1 MNAEAQQIIS
11 RLHLDPLPN
20 EGGWFRRTWESFDQL
35 KSHGTAAS
43 AIYFLVTPD
52 GFSAFHRLRATEIW
66 CFHAGDPLEHVV
78 LNPTSG
84 EVAVTRLGGNP
95 LDGCNPQSIVESG
108 NWQAARL
115 IVGGTRGWAL
125 VSCLM
130 VPAWD
135 ERDFEL
141 GQRAAL
147 IRDFPTAQNQ
157 IEALTR

>member
-1 MNAEAQQIIS
+1 
-11 RLHLDPLPN
+11 
-20 EGGWFRRTWESFDQL
+20 
-35 KSHGTAAS
+35 
-43 AIYFLVTPD
+43 
-52 GFSAFHRLRATEIW
+52 
-66 CFHAGDPLEHVV
+66 LEHVV
-78 LNPTSG
+78 LNTTSG
-84 EVAVTRLGGNP
+84 DVEVTRLGGNP
-95 LDGCNPQSIVESG
+95 LDGCRPQLIVESG

-115 IVGGTRGWAL
+115 IEGGSRGWAL

-130 VPAWD
+130 VPAWE

>member
-1 MNAEAQQIIS
+1 MNEEAQQVIS
-11 RLHLDPLPN
+11 RLHLEPLPH
-20 EGGWFRRTWESFDQL
+20 EGGWFRRTWESFDEL
-35 KSHGTAAS
+35 KGQRTAAS

-78 LNPTSG
+78 LNTISG
-84 EVAVTRLGGNP
+84 GVDVTRLGGNP
-95 LDGCNPQSIVESG
+95 LDGCRPQLIVESG
-108 NWQAARL
+108 NWQGARL
-115 IVGGTRGWAL
+115 IEGGMHGWAL
-125 VSCLM
+125 VSCVM
-130 VPAWD
+130 VPAW
-135 ERDFEL
+135 EEGDFEL